1 MFDDPRAFSVGLVPN
16 AARIRVLLLPAGSK
30 VHSGTPSPHKF
41 GRYSFPSESS
51 SLRILGERGM
61 GGEGKQALIPKRFM
75 RENTANFHASWNQ
88 QQIDLLLSPHPPLL
102 VNSETP

>member
-1 MFDDPRAFSVGLVPN
+1 
-16 AARIRVLLLPAGSK
+16 
-30 VHSGTPSPHKF
+30 
-41 GRYSFPSESS
+41 
-51 SLRILGERGM
+51 M

-88 QQIDLLLSPHPPLL
+88 QQTDLLLSPHPPLL